1 MQAVHHHVRQRILK
15 APAGAVFVP
24 MDFLDLAGRAA
35 IDQALSRMVRAGTLA
50 RLARGL
56 YHVPRINAALGVA
69 VPPGPDQIAQAIG
82 RRTNSRVVASE
93 AVIAN
98 RAGLTTQV
106 PAQPV
111 YLTDGRS
118 RTVAIGKRVFRFRH
132 VSPKRLPQGD
142 AAVAHAMQIVQYA
155 IDHDVADKV
164 LTLLAEA
171 LTRTQRSALLRQA
184 RYTDAKT
191 VAIARQLVNAPKGP
205 ARG

>member
-35 IDQALSRMVRAGTLA
+35 IDQALSRMVRAGALE

-69 VPPGPDQIAQAIG
+69 VPPDPDQIAQAIG

-106 PAQPV
+106 PIRMV
-111 YLTDGRS
+111 YLTSGRS
-118 RTVAIGKRVFRFRH
+118 RVLSVGSQTVELRHAPRWQLELPASRAGQAIRAFAWFGRERAVEAAQTIRGKLSAAELQSLTEVQG
-132 VSPKRLPQGD
+132 RLPGWVAEQVS
-142 AAVAHAMQIVQYA
+142 ALAHA
-155 IDHDVADKV
+155 
-164 LTLLAEA
+164 
-171 LTRTQRSALLRQA
+171 
-184 RYTDAKT
+184 
-191 VAIARQLVNAPKGP
+191 
-205 ARG
+205 